1 MKLLSYIKYPI
12 LLIVTSFFFFPFE
25 FTFLPG
31 LHTKM
36 LLAAMGLVL
45 FVARAAASRSASLDR
60 DFFVLIVFAS
70 IVSLSGIISV
80 VYNATTDLSYASYV
94 VSFFVWMGGAYFVV
108 SSIRFL
114 HGKVTPLMVINYLA
128 AICVVQCVIALLISR
143 NPLVKDF
150 VDSFLGGDG
159 FMGKL
164 ENRMYGIGCAL
175 DVAGLKFSCVLVAIS
190 FVVMNGLCQPK
201 LQTTIYWIA
210 YLVIAVVGNMI
221 GRTTSVGVVVSLIY
235 ILVHCIFYGYREF
248 LKSHV
253 LPLLL
258 LMVALLPLLIY
269 LYNNS
274 PKTREDLR
282 FGFEGFFSLAETGR
296 WETNSNNRLSD
307 MFVLPDNPKTWI
319 IGDGYFDNPYSDPN
333 FNGDNPTEFYKGTDV
348 GYLRFIYYFGV
359 IGLISFVVFF
369 LVAFWECA
377 SRHRKYAILFL
388 MILTINF
395 IVWVKVSSD
404 IFLIFSLFL
413 CIPSESDEGTEQN
426 VIEK

>member
-31 LHTKM
+31 INTKM

-248 LKSHV
+248 LKSRV

-377 SRHRKYAILFL
+377 LRHRKYAILFL
-388 MILTINF
+388 MILTINY

>member
-31 LHTKM
+31 INTKM

-45 FVARAAASRSASLDR
+45 FVARAAASRSASLDK

-108 SSIRFL
+108 ISIRFL

-258 LMVALLPLLIY
+258 LMVVLLPLLIY

-377 SRHRKYAILFL
+377 LRHRKYAILFL
-388 MILTINF
+388 MILTINY

>member
-31 LHTKM
+31 INTKM

-143 NPLVKDF
+143 NPLVKDI

-258 LMVALLPLLIY
+258 LMVVLLPLLIY

-377 SRHRKYAILFL
+377 LRHRKYAILFL
-388 MILTINF
+388 MILTINY
-395 IVWVKVSSD
+395 IVWAKVSSD

>member
-31 LHTKM
+31 INTKM

-377 SRHRKYAILFL
+377 LRHRKYAILFL
-388 MILTINF
+388 MILTINY

>member
-31 LHTKM
+31 INTKM

-248 LKSHV
+248 LRSRV

-258 LMVALLPLLIY
+258 LIVALLSLLIY

-348 GYLRFIYYFGV
+348 GYLRFIFYFGV
-359 IGLISFVVFF
+359 IGLISFIVFF

-377 SRHRKYAILFL
+377 SRHRRYAILFL
-388 MILTINF
+388 MILTINY

>member
-31 LHTKM
+31 INTKM

-143 NPLVKDF
+143 NPLVKDV

-377 SRHRKYAILFL
+377 LRHRKYAILFL
-388 MILTINF
+388 MILTINY
-395 IVWVKVSSD
+395 IVWAKVSSD

>member
-31 LHTKM
+31 LNTKM

-143 NPLVKDF
+143 NPLVKDI

-377 SRHRKYAILFL
+377 LRHRKYAILFL
-388 MILTINF
+388 MILTINY

>member
-31 LHTKM
+31 INTKM

-45 FVARAAASRSASLDR
+45 FVARAAASRSASLDK

-359 IGLISFVVFF
+359 IGLMSFVVFF
-369 LVAFWECA
+369 LVVFWECA

-388 MILTINF
+388 MILTINY

>member
-31 LHTKM
+31 INTKM

-94 VSFFVWMGGAYFVV
+94 VSFFVWMGGAYFVI

-258 LMVALLPLLIY
+258 LMVVLLPLLIY

-377 SRHRKYAILFL
+377 LRHRKYAILFL
-388 MILTINF
+388 MILTINY

>member
-31 LHTKM
+31 INTKM

-60 DFFVLIVFAS
+60 DFFVLIIFAS
-70 IVSLSGIISV
+70 LVSLSGIISV
-80 VYNATTDLSYASYV
+80 VYNTTTDLSYASYV

-248 LKSHV
+248 LKSRV

-377 SRHRKYAILFL
+377 LRHRKYAILFL
-388 MILTINF
+388 MILTINY

>member
-31 LHTKM
+31 INTKM

-45 FVARAAASRSASLDR
+45 FVARAAASRSASLDK

-150 VDSFLGGDG
+150 VDSFLGGEG

-258 LMVALLPLLIY
+258 LMVVLLPLLIY

-388 MILTINF
+388 MILTINY

>member
-31 LHTKM
+31 INTKM

-348 GYLRFIYYFGV
+348 GYLRFIFYFGV
-359 IGLISFVVFF
+359 IGLISFIVFF
-369 LVAFWECA
+369 LVVFWECA
-377 SRHRKYAILFL
+377 TRHRKYAILFL
-388 MILTINF
+388 MILTINY

>member
-31 LHTKM
+31 INTKM

-108 SSIRFL
+108 SGIRFL
-114 HGKVTPLMVINYLA
+114 HGKVTPLIVINYLA

-274 PKTREDLR
+274 SKTREDLR

-377 SRHRKYAILFL
+377 LRHRKYAILFL
-388 MILTINF
+388 MILTINY

>member
-31 LHTKM
+31 INTKM

-143 NPLVKDF
+143 NPWVKDF

-159 FMGKL
+159 FMGKA

-359 IGLISFVVFF
+359 IGLMSFVVFF
-369 LVAFWECA
+369 LVVFWECA

-388 MILTINF
+388 MILTINY

>member
-31 LHTKM
+31 INTKM

-114 HGKVTPLMVINYLA
+114 HGRVTPLMVINYLA

-248 LKSHV
+248 LKSRV

-369 LVAFWECA
+369 IVGFWECA
-377 SRHRKYAILFL
+377 LRHRKYAILFL
-388 MILTINF
+388 MILTINY
-395 IVWVKVSSD
+395 IVWAKVSSD

>member
-31 LHTKM
+31 INTKM

-60 DFFVLIVFAS
+60 EFFVLIIFAS

-114 HGKVTPLMVINYLA
+114 HGKVTPLIVINYLA
-128 AICVVQCVIALLISR
+128 AICVAQCVIALLISR
-143 NPLVKDF
+143 NPWVKDF

-248 LKSHV
+248 LRSRV

-258 LMVALLPLLIY
+258 LIVALLSLLIY

-282 FGFEGFFSLAETGR
+282 FGFEGFFSLVETGK
-296 WETNSNNRLSD
+296 WETNSNNLLGN
-307 MFVLPDNPKTWI
+307 MFILPDNPKTWI

-388 MILTINF
+388 MILTINY

>member
-31 LHTKM
+31 INTKM

-388 MILTINF
+388 MILTINY

>member
-31 LHTKM
+31 INTKM

-377 SRHRKYAILFL
+377 LRHRKYAILFL
-388 MILTINF
+388 MILTINY
-395 IVWVKVSSD
+395 IVWAKVSSD

>member
-31 LHTKM
+31 LNTKM

-235 ILVHCIFYGYREF
+235 ILVHCIFYGYIEF
-248 LKSHV
+248 LKSRV

-377 SRHRKYAILFL
+377 LRHRKYAILFL
-388 MILTINF
+388 MILTINY

>member
-31 LHTKM
+31 INTKM

-248 LKSHV
+248 LKSRV

-377 SRHRKYAILFL
+377 LRHRKYAILFL
-388 MILTINF
+388 MILTINY
-395 IVWVKVSSD
+395 IVWAKVSSD

>member
-31 LHTKM
+31 INTKM

-143 NPLVKDF
+143 NPVVKDI

-377 SRHRKYAILFL
+377 LRHRKYAILFL
-388 MILTINF
+388 MILTINY

>member
-31 LHTKM
+31 LNTKM

-114 HGKVTPLMVINYLA
+114 HGKVTPLIVINYLA
-128 AICVVQCVIALLISR
+128 AICVAQCVIALLISR
-143 NPLVKDF
+143 NPWVKDF

-258 LMVALLPLLIY
+258 LMVVLLPLLIY

-377 SRHRKYAILFL
+377 LRHRKYAILFL
-388 MILTINF
+388 MILTINY

>member
-31 LHTKM
+31 LNTKM

-377 SRHRKYAILFL
+377 LRHRKYAILFL
-388 MILTINF
+388 MILTINY
-395 IVWVKVSSD
+395 IVWAKVSSD

>member
-31 LHTKM
+31 INTKM

-60 DFFVLIVFAS
+60 DFFVLTVFAS

-143 NPLVKDF
+143 NPLVKDI

-388 MILTINF
+388 MILTINY

>member
-31 LHTKM
+31 INTKM

-143 NPLVKDF
+143 NPWVKDF

-388 MILTINF
+388 MILTINY

>member
-31 LHTKM
+31 INTKM

-80 VYNATTDLSYASYV
+80 VYNATTALSYASYV

-143 NPLVKDF
+143 NPLVKDI

-377 SRHRKYAILFL
+377 LRHRKYAILFL
-388 MILTINF
+388 MILTINY

>member
-1 MKLLSYIKYPI
+1 
-12 LLIVTSFFFFPFE
+12 
-25 FTFLPG
+25 
-31 LHTKM
+31 
-36 LLAAMGLVL
+36 MGLVL

-114 HGKVTPLMVINYLA
+114 HGRVTPLMVINYLA

-248 LKSHV
+248 LKSRV

-377 SRHRKYAILFL
+377 LRHRKYAILFL
-388 MILTINF
+388 MILTINY
-395 IVWVKVSSD
+395 IVWAKVSSD

>member
-31 LHTKM
+31 LNTKM

-258 LMVALLPLLIY
+258 LMVVLLPLLIY

-377 SRHRKYAILFL
+377 LRHRKYAILFL
-388 MILTINF
+388 MILTINY

>member
-31 LHTKM
+31 INTKM

-235 ILVHCIFYGYREF
+235 ILVHCIFYGYRAF
-248 LKSHV
+248 LKSRV

-388 MILTINF
+388 MILTINY

>member
-31 LHTKM
+31 LNTKM

-114 HGKVTPLMVINYLA
+114 HGQVTPLMVINYLA
-128 AICVVQCVIALLISR
+128 AICVVQCVIALLIRR

-159 FMGKL
+159 LMGKL
-164 ENRMYGIGCAL
+164 DNRMYRIGCAL

-248 LKSHV
+248 LKSRV

-319 IGDGYFDNPYSDPN
+319 IGDGYFDKPYSDPN

-377 SRHRKYAILFL
+377 LRHRKYAILFL
-388 MILTINF
+388 MILTINY

>member
-31 LHTKM
+31 INTKM

-60 DFFVLIVFAS
+60 EFFVLIIFAS

-114 HGKVTPLMVINYLA
+114 HGKVTPLIVINYLA
-128 AICVVQCVIALLISR
+128 AICVAQCVIALLISR
-143 NPLVKDF
+143 NPWVKDF

-159 FMGKL
+159 FMGKV
-164 ENRMYGIGCAL
+164 ESRMYGIGCAL

-377 SRHRKYAILFL
+377 LRHRKYAILFL
-388 MILTINF
+388 MILTINY

>member
-31 LHTKM
+31 INTKM

-60 DFFVLIVFAS
+60 EFFVLIIFAS

-94 VSFFVWMGGAYFVV
+94 VSFFVWMGGAYFVI

-143 NPLVKDF
+143 NPWVKDF

-248 LKSHV
+248 LRSRI

-258 LMVALLPLLIY
+258 MMIALLPLLIY

-388 MILTINF
+388 MILTINY

-413 CIPSESDEGTEQN
+413 CVPSESDEGTEQN

>member
-31 LHTKM
+31 INTKM
-36 LLAAMGLVL
+36 LLAAMGLML

-70 IVSLSGIISV
+70 LVSLSGIISV

-114 HGKVTPLMVINYLA
+114 HGKVTPLIVINYLA
-128 AICVVQCVIALLISR
+128 AICVAQCVIALLISR
-143 NPLVKDF
+143 NPWVKDF

-159 FMGKL
+159 FMGKA

-296 WETNSNNRLSD
+296 WETNSNDRLSD

-348 GYLRFIYYFGV
+348 GYLRFIFYFGV
-359 IGLISFVVFF
+359 IGLISFIVFF

-377 SRHRKYAILFL
+377 LRHRKYAILFL
-388 MILTINF
+388 MILTINY

-413 CIPSESDEGTEQN
+413 CVPSESDEGTEQN

>member
-31 LHTKM
+31 LNTKM

-94 VSFFVWMGGAYFVV
+94 VSFFVWMGGAYFVI

-248 LKSHV
+248 LKSRV

-377 SRHRKYAILFL
+377 LRHRKYAILFL
-388 MILTINF
+388 MILTINY

>member
-31 LHTKM
+31 INTKM

-45 FVARAAASRSASLDR
+45 FVARAAASRSASLDK

-388 MILTINF
+388 MILTINY

>member
-31 LHTKM
+31 INTKM

-128 AICVVQCVIALLISR
+128 AICVAQCVIALLISR
-143 NPLVKDF
+143 NPWVKDF

-258 LMVALLPLLIY
+258 LMVVLLPLLIY

-388 MILTINF
+388 MILTINY

>member
-31 LHTKM
+31 INTKM

-348 GYLRFIYYFGV
+348 GYLRFIYSFGV

-369 LVAFWECA
+369 LVAFWGCA
-377 SRHRKYAILFL
+377 LRHRKYAILFL
-388 MILTINF
+388 MILTINY

>member
-31 LHTKM
+31 INTKM
-36 LLAAMGLVL
+36 LLAAMGLML

-60 DFFVLIVFAS
+60 DFFVLIIFAS
-70 IVSLSGIISV
+70 LVSLSGIISV

-377 SRHRKYAILFL
+377 LRHRKYAILFL
-388 MILTINF
+388 MILTINY

>member
-31 LHTKM
+31 INTKM

-369 LVAFWECA
+369 SCCILGVCIKA
-377 SRHRKYAILFL
+377 SKICYPIFD
-388 MILTINF
+388 
-395 IVWVKVSSD
+395 D
-404 IFLIFSLFL
+404 IDNKLYRLGQSI
-413 CIPSESDEGTEQN
+413 I
-426 VIEK
+426 

>member
-31 LHTKM
+31 LNTKM

-377 SRHRKYAILFL
+377 LRHRKYAILFL
-388 MILTINF
+388 MILTINY